1 MLRMRLRLLCATS
14 ILANSSANRNHLLI
28 GRLTGALIEIDA
40 ENAALMVDVGG
51 VGYELEVSAN
61 VLAGAPAIGQSI
73 TLSTH
78 FVVREDAQLLFG
90 FCDTAE
96 RELFRTF
103 VKING
108 VGPKLA
114 LAIISSLDPSTLSLA
129 VQNNEVGVLTNVPG
143 VGKKTAER
151 LMVELKSKLHGLLSA
166 DAQPVINDFSG
177 GTLQSIGRDAQDA
190 LVALGY
196 KPAQAQQMI
205 AQLQSATQSEEAAQP
220 ATTEQ
225 LVSMALRHFA
235 RGGINS

>member
-1 MLRMRLRLLCATS
+1 MPQTPLRLPCATS
-14 ILANSSANRNHLLI
+14 ILANSSDNRNDSLI
-28 GRLTGALIEIDA
+28 GRLTGTLIEIDA
-40 ENAALMVDVGG
+40 ENASLMLDVGG

-61 VLAGAPAIGQSI
+61 VLSAAPQLGVSL

-90 FCDTAE
+90 FCDVAE

-114 LAIISSLDPSTLSLA
+114 LAIISALDPATLSMA
-129 VQNNEVGVLTNVPG
+129 VENNEVSVLTKVPG

-151 LMVELKSKLHGLLSA
+151 LMVELKSKLQSLLPAGS
-166 DAQPVINDFSG
+166 DHQQSSVPRG
-177 GTLQSIGRDAQDA
+177 GQQFIGQEAQDA

-196 KPAQAQQMI
+196 KPLQAQRMI
-205 AQLQSATQSEEAAQP
+205 SQLQQSGDVPEP
-220 ATTEQ
+220 NTTEQ
-225 LVSMALRHFA
+225 LVSMALRNAA
-235 RGGINS
+235 RRGNSP

>member
-1 MLRMRLRLLCATS
+1 M
-14 ILANSSANRNHLLI
+14 I
-28 GRLTGALIEIDA
+28 GRPTGALIEIDA
-40 ENAALMVDVGG
+40 EKATLMVDVGG
-51 VGYELEVSAN
+51 VGYELEVSTN
-61 VLAGAPAIGQSI
+61 VLATAPAIGQPI

-114 LAIISSLDPSTLSLA
+114 LAIISSLDPSMLAVA
-129 VQNNEVGVLTNVPG
+129 VQNNDVGVLTNVPG

-151 LMVELKSKLHGLLSA
+151 LMVELKSKLHSLLPTNSESLA
-166 DAQPVINDFSG
+166 SG
-177 GTLQSIGRDAQDA
+177 SIAVSLQSISQDAQDA

-196 KPAQAQQMI
+196 KPGQAQQMI
-205 AQLQSATQSEEAAQP
+205 SQLQSASQAGDTEQP

-225 LVSMALRHFA
+225 LVSMALRQFA
-235 RGGINS
+235 RGGSSP

>member
-1 MLRMRLRLLCATS
+1 
-14 ILANSSANRNHLLI
+14 
-28 GRLTGALIEIDA
+28 
-40 ENAALMVDVGG
+40 MVDVGG
-51 VGYELEVSAN
+51 VGYELEVSTN
-61 VLAGAPAIGQSI
+61 VLATAPAIGQPI

-114 LAIISSLDPSTLSLA
+114 LASISSMDPSMLAVA
-129 VQNNEVGVLTNVPG
+129 VQNNDVGVLTNVPG

-151 LMVELKSKLHGLLSA
+151 LMVELKSKLHSLLPGNA
-166 DAQPVINDFSG
+166 EPLASG
-177 GTLQSIGRDAQDA
+177 FIAGSLQSTTSQDAQDA

-205 AQLQSATQSEEAAQP
+205 SQLQSAAQAGDTDQP
-220 ATTEQ
+220 ATPEQ
-225 LVSMALRHFA
+225 LVSMALRQFA
-235 RGGINS
+235 RGGNSL

>member
-1 MLRMRLRLLCATS
+1 M
-14 ILANSSANRNHLLI
+14 I

-40 ENAALMVDVGG
+40 ENASLMLDVGG

-61 VLAGAPAIGQSI
+61 VLSAAPQIGEPL

-90 FCDTAE
+90 FRDARE

-114 LAIISSLDPSTLSLA
+114 LAIISSLDPGTLSIA
-129 VQNNEVGVLTNVPG
+129 VENNEVGVLTKVPG

-151 LMVELKSKLHGLLSA
+151 LMVELKSKLQSLLPA
-166 DAQPVINDFSG
+166 ALVDQG
-177 GTLQSIGRDAQDA
+177 QTLGATRQAVGQDAQDA

-196 KPAQAQQMI
+196 KPLQAQQMI
-205 AQLQSATQSEEAAQP
+205 SQLQQSSEWSQP
-220 ATTEQ
+220 LTTEQ
-225 LVSMALRHFA
+225 LVSAALRNAA
-235 RGGINS
+235 RRGVDL

>member
-1 MLRMRLRLLCATS
+1 MPQPPLRLPCATS
-14 ILANSSANRNHLLI
+14 ILANSSDNRNDSLI
-28 GRLTGALIEIDA
+28 GRLTGTLIEIDA
-40 ENAALMVDVGG
+40 ENASLMLDVGG

-61 VLAGAPAIGQSI
+61 VLSAAPQLGEPL

-90 FCDTAE
+90 FCDVAE

-114 LAIISSLDPSTLSLA
+114 LAIISALDPATLSMA
-129 VQNNEVGVLTNVPG
+129 VENNEVSVLTKVPG

-151 LMVELKSKLHGLLSA
+151 LMVELKSKLQSLLPAGS
-166 DAQPVINDFSG
+166 DHQQSG
-177 GTLQSIGRDAQDA
+177 VPRGGQQFIGQEAQDA

-196 KPAQAQQMI
+196 KPLQAQQMI
-205 AQLQSATQSEEAAQP
+205 SQLQQSGEVPEP
-220 ATTEQ
+220 NTTEQ
-225 LVSMALRHFA
+225 LVSMALRNAA
-235 RGGINS
+235 RRGNSP

>member
-1 MLRMRLRLLCATS
+1 MPQTPLRLPCATS
-14 ILANSSANRNHLLI
+14 ILANSSDNRNDSLI
-28 GRLTGALIEIDA
+28 GRLTGTLIEIDA
-40 ENAALMVDVGG
+40 ENASLMLDVGG

-61 VLAGAPAIGQSI
+61 VLSAAPQLGEPL

-90 FCDTAE
+90 FCDVAE

-114 LAIISSLDPSTLSLA
+114 LAIISALDPATLSMA
-129 VQNNEVGVLTNVPG
+129 VENNEVSVLTKVPG

-151 LMVELKSKLHGLLSA
+151 LMVELKSKLQSLLPAGS
-166 DAQPVINDFSG
+166 DHQQSG
-177 GTLQSIGRDAQDA
+177 VPRGGQQFIGQEAQDA

-196 KPAQAQQMI
+196 KPLQAQQMI
-205 AQLQSATQSEEAAQP
+205 SQLQQSGDVPEP
-220 ATTEQ
+220 NTTEQ
-225 LVSMALRHFA
+225 LVSMALRNAA
-235 RGGINS
+235 RRGNSP

>member
-1 MLRMRLRLLCATS
+1 ML
-14 ILANSSANRNHLLI
+14 
-28 GRLTGALIEIDA
+28 
-40 ENAALMVDVGG
+40 DVGG

-61 VLAGAPAIGQSI
+61 VLSAAPQLGESL

-90 FCDTAE
+90 FCDVAE

-114 LAIISSLDPSTLSLA
+114 LAIISALDPATLSMA
-129 VQNNEVGVLTNVPG
+129 VENNEVSVLTKVPG

-151 LMVELKSKLHGLLSA
+151 LMVELKSKLQSLLPAGLEHRQSSV
-166 DAQPVINDFSG
+166 PRG
-177 GTLQSIGRDAQDA
+177 GQQFIGQEAQDA

-196 KPAQAQQMI
+196 KPLQAQQMI
-205 AQLQSATQSEEAAQP
+205 SQLQQSGDVPEP
-220 ATTEQ
+220 NTTEQ
-225 LVSMALRHFA
+225 LVSMALRNAA
-235 RGGINS
+235 RRGTSP

>member
-1 MLRMRLRLLCATS
+1 MRLRCATS
-14 ILANSSANRNHLLI
+14 ILANSPANGNDALI

-40 ENAALMVDVGG
+40 ENATMMMDVGG

-61 VLAGAPAIGQSI
+61 VLAATPPIGESI

-114 LAIISSLDPSTLSLA
+114 LAIISSLDPSTLSVA
-129 VQNNEVGVLTNVPG
+129 VQNNEVGVLTKVPG

-151 LMVELKSKLHGLLSA
+151 LMVELKSKLHSLLPKGAEPMRSA
-166 DAQPVINDFSG
+166 GIGATQQAIGQDAE
-177 GTLQSIGRDAQDA
+177 DA
-190 LVALGY
+190 LVVLGY
-196 KPAQAQQMI
+196 KPSQAQQMI
-205 AQLQSATQSEEAAQP
+205 TQVQNTLSASEEAEP

-235 RGGINS
+235 RGGVSP

>member
-1 MLRMRLRLLCATS
+1 MRQMRLRLHCATS
-14 ILANSSANRNHLLI
+14 ILANSSDNRNNPLI

-40 ENAALMVDVGG
+40 ENASLMLDVGG

-61 VLAGAPAIGQSI
+61 VLAAAPQIGEPL

-90 FCDTAE
+90 FRDARE

-114 LAIISSLDPSTLSLA
+114 LAIISSLDPRTLSIA
-129 VQNNEVGVLTNVPG
+129 VENNEVGVLTKVPG

-151 LMVELKSKLHGLLSA
+151 LMVELKSM
-166 DAQPVINDFSG
+166 
-177 GTLQSIGRDAQDA
+177 LQSLLPAALADQGQAIGATQQAVGQDAQDA

-196 KPAQAQQMI
+196 KPLQAQQMI
-205 AQLQSATQSEEAAQP
+205 SQLQQSSEWSQP
-220 ATTEQ
+220 VTTEQ
-225 LVSMALRHFA
+225 LVSAALRNAA
-235 RGGINS
+235 RRGVDL

>member
-1 MLRMRLRLLCATS
+1 MPQTPLRLPCATS
-14 ILANSSANRNHLLI
+14 ILANLSDNRNDSLI
-28 GRLTGALIEIDA
+28 GRLTGTLIEIDA
-40 ENAALMVDVGG
+40 ENASLMLDVGG

-61 VLAGAPAIGQSI
+61 VLSAAPQLGEPL

-90 FCDTAE
+90 FCDVAE

-114 LAIISSLDPSTLSLA
+114 LAIISALDPAMLSMA
-129 VQNNEVGVLTNVPG
+129 VENNEVSVLTKVPG

-151 LMVELKSKLHGLLSA
+151 LMVELKSKLQSLLPAGLDHQQSSV
-166 DAQPVINDFSG
+166 PRG
-177 GTLQSIGRDAQDA
+177 GQQFIGQEAQDA

-196 KPAQAQQMI
+196 KPLQAQQMI
-205 AQLQSATQSEEAAQP
+205 SQLQQSGDVPEP
-220 ATTEQ
+220 NTTEQ
-225 LVSMALRHFA
+225 LVSMALRNAA
-235 RGGINS
+235 RRGTSP

>member
-1 MLRMRLRLLCATS
+1 MRLRCATS
-14 ILANSSANRNHLLI
+14 ILANSPANGNDALI

-40 ENAALMVDVGG
+40 ENATMMVDVGG

-61 VLAGAPAIGQSI
+61 VLVAAPPIGELI

-114 LAIISSLDPSTLSLA
+114 LAIISSLDPSTLSVA
-129 VQNNEVGVLTNVPG
+129 VQNNEVGVLTKVPG

-151 LMVELKSKLHGLLSA
+151 LMVELKSKLHSLLPIGAEPLRSA
-166 DAQPVINDFSG
+166 G
-177 GTLQSIGRDAQDA
+177 IGATQQAIDQDAQDA
-190 LVALGY
+190 LVVLGY

-205 AQLQSATQSEEAAQP
+205 SQLQHTLSASGEAEP

-235 RGGINS
+235 RGGVSP

>member
-1 MLRMRLRLLCATS
+1 MPLRLLCATS
-14 ILANSSANRNHLLI
+14 ILANSSANWNDRLI

-40 ENAALMVDVGG
+40 EKATLMVDVGG
-51 VGYELEVSAN
+51 VGYELEVSTN
-61 VLAGAPAIGQSI
+61 VLATAPAIGQPI

-114 LAIISSLDPSTLSLA
+114 LAIISSLDPSMLAVA
-129 VQNNEVGVLTNVPG
+129 VQNNDVGVLTNVPG

-151 LMVELKSKLHGLLSA
+151 LMVELKSKLHSLLPTNSESLA
-166 DAQPVINDFSG
+166 SG
-177 GTLQSIGRDAQDA
+177 SIAGSLQSISQDAHA

-196 KPAQAQQMI
+196 KPGQAQQMI
-205 AQLQSATQSEEAAQP
+205 SQLQSASQAGDTEQP
-220 ATTEQ
+220 ATPEQ
-225 LVSMALRHFA
+225 LVSMALRQFA
-235 RGGINS
+235 RGGSSP

>member
-1 MLRMRLRLLCATS
+1 MRRMPLRLPCATS
-14 ILANSSANRNHLLI
+14 ILANSSDKRKDSLI
-28 GRLTGALIEIDA
+28 GRLTGSLIEIDA
-40 ENAALMVDVGG
+40 ENATLMLDVSG

-61 VLAGAPAIGQSI
+61 VLAAAPQMGESL

-90 FCDTAE
+90 FCDVAE

-114 LAIISSLDPSTLSLA
+114 LAIISSLDPATLSIA
-129 VQNNEVGVLTNVPG
+129 VENNEVSVLTKVPG

-151 LMVELKSKLHGLLSA
+151 LMVELKSKLQSLLPTGLANQQGQAL
-166 DAQPVINDFSG
+166 
-177 GTLQSIGRDAQDA
+177 GTTQQAIGQEAQDA

-196 KPAQAQQMI
+196 KPLQAQQMI
-205 AQLQSATQSEEAAQP
+205 SQLQQSNELPEP
-220 ATTEQ
+220 FTTEQ
-225 LVSMALRHFA
+225 LVSTALRNAA
-235 RGGINS
+235 RRGVDP